1 MPLLSRPPPPPP
13 NPRSAPSSKDACK
26 TNTFPKKD
34 EGPSSSDERAPEW
47 TTTPHGK
54 ALDFRS
60 ELQRKLQQ
68 RRPSSPGAAGGCS
81 GQAEEMTVEEPSE
94 PEALEAPS
102 NFPSSGSTAS
112 PAIAETV
119 TTTPQLLQR
128 STPSGLSSGRSTPR
142 SGLYSFSD
150 SSPKLPIPAIR
161 ATDGLQLHLTSSGA
175 STIASFD
182 EDQKATYTTWRRRNL
197 EGELNLTRG
206 ELQEARLHS
215 ARLEQ
220 ELQAMQR
227 ENAELKR
234 RLEIQQDRDDLLR
247 DIRDRVSEVSSHRGS
262 LISSN
267 VEQSG
272 GRLCRKVCSILGR

>member
-13 NPRSAPSSKDACK
+13 NPRFAPSSKDACK
-26 TNTFPKKD
+26 TNTFPKKG

-54 ALDFRS
+54 SLDFRS
-60 ELQRKLQQ
+60 ELQLKLQQ
-68 RRPSSPGAAGGCS
+68 RRPSSPGVCS
-81 GQAEEMTVEEPSE
+81 GQAEERMVEEPFE
-94 PEALEAPS
+94 PEAQEAP
-102 NFPSSGSTAS
+102 NHFPSSSSTTS

-119 TTTPQLLQR
+119 TTATPQLLQR

-150 SSPKLPIPAIR
+150 SSPKLPIPVIR
-161 ATDGLQLHLTSSGA
+161 ATDGLQLHQTSSGA
-175 STIASFD
+175 STIAPFD

-220 ELQAMQR
+220 ELRAMQQ
-227 ENAELKR
+227 ENAELRR
-234 RLEIQQDRDDLLR
+234 RLEIQQDRDNLLR

-262 LISSN
+262 LISSD
-267 VEQSG
+267 VAPFG